1 MIELLKANKMRYGI
15 LLLLSLLLISLNV
28 VGTTSADTQ
37 VNILPSTLQV
47 DEGQSFTL
55 SVYIEPDAP
64 ISGCQFNLHF
74 DSSLVNV
81 TSISEGDLL
90 NQDGADTIFNPGT
103 IDNSKITVI
112 NVFAV
117 ILGKSNVST
126 PGIFANI
133 NIVALNQ
140 SGICTFELFNVFI
153 SNSTG
158 HALPVIVNNGN
169 VAIGDVTTT
178 SLNGGSGGGGGGT
191 SGEAFENIECTETS
205 REFVNKESYISYNY
219 ELECNLVEF
228 INFTAVTS
236 SGDIAAKVEILKDTS
251 TLVDKAPPG
260 IVFKNLNIWVGNFGW
275 ATEKNIKDPEIGFK
289 VDRSWLSQNNID
301 ESTITMYRYDEGQ
314 WNSLPTS
321 KMRDDASDLYFIA
334 KTPGFSPFS
343 ITGSSSSGT
352 AATDQI
358 VGTGIEPKTGAQTPA
373 QTQAQ
378 EVTPAPA
385 SVTLE
390 NVIPGFMIG
399 IFSVLY
405 IVIIYLSNK
414 IRQSILFCKDELKDP
429 DMVGDLNRQIQGP
442 NLYDGRFK
450 EIPLT
455 KQATRLFKKNPIGTD
470 LLRFNRLILE
480 SAYSQEIKVILHERF
495 NLKHWIVLA
504 IILFIPLLGF
514 NDIIGIPLNWFIGI
528 LLELV
533 FIIYL
538 IIKVKHYY

>member
-37 VNILPSTLQV
+37 VSILPSTLQV

-55 SVYIEPDAP
+55 TVHIEPDAP

-169 VAIGDVTTT
+169 VAIGDVATT

-321 KMRDDASDLYFIA
+321 KIRDDASDLYFIA

-352 AATDQI
+352 AATEQI
-358 VGTGIEPKTGAQTPA
+358 VGTGIEPKTAAQTPA

-378 EVTPAPA
+378 EVTPASA
-385 SVTLE
+385 SVTQE
-390 NVIPGFMIG
+390 NMISGFMIG

-414 IRQSILFCKDELKDP
+414 IRQSILFCRDELKDP

-442 NLYDGRFK
+442 NLHDGHFK

>member
-1 MIELLKANKMRYGI
+1 MLELLKANKMRYGI

-321 KMRDDASDLYFIA
+321 KIRDDASDLYFIA

-414 IRQSILFCKDELKDP
+414 IRQSILFCRDELKDP
-429 DMVGDLNRQIQGP
+429 DMVGDLNRQVQGP
-442 NLYDGRFK
+442 NLHDGRFK